1 MTNSGSEARNCFVE
15 GQKLGE
21 EAGLKQWLTWC
32 DEKIAKFG
40 PGPGAK
46 KQDEAKKEPEPMK
59 TESQEAAAAPQDPQA
74 MPVPKIS
81 HDWYQAE
88 TQVVV
93 EVRIKKLKA
102 DECKIE
108 IGDTDL
114 SVTAPLPTG
123 SEYSLELDLTHPVFL
138 LNPDTKFFQ
147 PKSRYSWRRR
157 KVFVG
162 QLLRETEDHRC
173 LEVRL

>member
-1 MTNSGSEARNCFVE
+1 MPTKAFKFYRIPAQAPYQRPSFDLGLHPSILGGSVRLGTALLRDRNWE
-15 GQKLGE
+15 RR
-21 EAGLKQWLTWC
+21 
-32 DEKIAKFG
+32 
-40 PGPGAK
+40 
-46 KQDEAKKEPEPMK
+46 
-59 TESQEAAAAPQDPQA
+59 
-74 MPVPKIS
+74 PVPKIS
-81 HDWYQAE
+81 QYWYQTE

-123 SEYSLELDLTHPVFL
+123 SEYSLELDLAHPVFL

-173 LEVRL
+173 LEELFQLQLQEV